1 MIPHDVIMG
10 DKIRGRIWMWAV
22 TIQLI
27 IILLLG
33 AYWLKARALEA
44 AEGEIADLSSRKN
57 ETEEKIKQLKIL
69 QDRRDMLDE
78 KKRVINALLH
88 RKSPSFLFTEL
99 EEVMDRNLWLTSLD
113 YNDGLISA
121 RGEEG
126 DEPAA
131 IRRIDQ
137 TGAQMVSQNEAPAV
151 SVVMRGM
158 ARSNKDLAGFLERLS
173 QSRSFSDVNMK
184 YSQRG
189 MYEGLNVVEFEI
201 ETQSGYKKN

>member
-1 MIPHDVIMG
+1 MIPHDLIMG

-44 AEGEIADLSSRKN
+44 AEGEIADLSSRIN

-121 RGEEG
+121 RGEES
-126 DEPAA
+126 DEPAV

-158 ARSNKDLAGFLERLS
+158 ARSNKGLAGFLERLS